1 MGRAFEF
8 RKARKMKRW
17 SAMAKAFTR
26 IGKDIVM
33 AVKEGGPNPEANSRL
48 RAVIQNAKSANMP
61 KENVER
67 AIKKATDKD
76 TANYKEQLFEGYAPH
91 GIALL
96 IETATDNNNRTVAN
110 IRSYFNKCNG
120 TMGTQGSVEFMF
132 DHTCNFRIP
141 NNNIDIEEL
150 ELEFIDFGAEEIFA
164 DEDGILIYAPF
175 ESFGAIQKELESR
188 GIEILSSG
196 FERIPQ
202 ITKKLTEAEMAD
214 VEKLIEKNII
224 EIAPLAYMRG
234 RTLNDAFVILD
245 ESQNTTVEQMKMF
258 LTRIGFNSTAVITGD
273 ITQIDLP
280 RHQKSGLRHVIE
292 VLNDVEEISF
302 SFFTA
307 DDVVRHPVVARIVK
321 AYEAFDRK
329 MEIESGKS

>member
-8 RKARKMKRW
+8 RKGRKMKRW
-17 SAMAKAFTR
+17 AAMAKTFTR

-76 TANYKEQLFEGYAPH
+76 TANYKEVLFEGYAPH
-91 GIALL
+91 GIAIL

-141 NNNIDIEEL
+141 KGEIDIEEM
-150 ELEFIDFGAEEIFA
+150 ELEFIDFGAEEIFV
-164 DEDGILIYAPF
+164 DEDDILIYAPF
-175 ESFGAIQKELESR
+175 ESIGAIQKELENR

-202 ITKKLTEAEMAD
+202 ITKELKSEQEIAD
-214 VEKLIEKNII
+214 VEKLLEKIE
-224 EIAPLAYMRG
+224 E
-234 RTLNDAFVILD
+234 D
-245 ESQNTTVEQMKMF
+245 
-258 LTRIGFNSTAVITGD
+258 
-273 ITQIDLP
+273 
-280 RHQKSGLRHVIE
+280 
-292 VLNDVEEISF
+292 
-302 SFFTA
+302 
-307 DDVVRHPVVARIVK
+307 DDVMNVYHTMK
-321 AYEAFDRK
+321 E
-329 MEIESGKS
+329 